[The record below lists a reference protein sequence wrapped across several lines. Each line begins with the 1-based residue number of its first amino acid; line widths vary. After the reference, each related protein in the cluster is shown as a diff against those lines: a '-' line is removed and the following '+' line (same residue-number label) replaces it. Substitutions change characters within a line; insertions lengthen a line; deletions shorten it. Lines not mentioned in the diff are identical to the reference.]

1 MESQPQPAGRE
12 PPPQRHAEEAR
23 LMIDRAERTW
33 QQQVDSEEIQVPV
46 GPRAA
51 FRWLLLAI
59 ALGAIV
65 FLMFERLG
73 QL

>member
-1 MESQPQPAGRE
+1 MESPPQPVA
-12 PPPQRHAEEAR
+12 PPRPRTEEAR
-23 LMIDRAERTW
+23 QMIDRAERTW
-33 QQQVDSEEIQVPV
+33 QHQVVSEEMPV
-46 GPRAA
+46 ASGPRAA

-73 QL
+73 QLG

>member
-12 PPPQRHAEEAR
+12 PSPRPRAEEAR

-33 QQQVDSEEIQVPV
+33 QQQVYSEEIPVPV

-51 FRWLLLAI
+51 FRWL
-59 ALGAIV
+59 
-65 FLMFERLG
+65 
-73 QL
+73 